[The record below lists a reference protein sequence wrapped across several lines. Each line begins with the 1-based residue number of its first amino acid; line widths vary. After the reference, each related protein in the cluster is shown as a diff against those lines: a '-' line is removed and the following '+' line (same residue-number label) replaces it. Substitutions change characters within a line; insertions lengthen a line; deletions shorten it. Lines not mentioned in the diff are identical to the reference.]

1 MYYQSVRH
9 EDSFLVTLTVSLYS
23 LTYWLI
29 LSNNLPTLTVQ
40 QVVRKCEKGD
50 SSYNSV
56 TLDFLEFPYKSIL
69 SYYVRKLLV
78 TLGPIFGFYL
88 INKEKLSW
96 VKAEK
101 SESFISLEN
110 PQIKLNLRME
120 VVVLIWNMSVLHYN
134 LIKVEEKMSA
144 CASVLV

>member
-1 MYYQSVRH
+1 M
-9 EDSFLVTLTVSLYS
+9 
-23 LTYWLI
+23 
-29 LSNNLPTLTVQ
+29 
-40 QVVRKCEKGD
+40 
-50 SSYNSV
+50 
-56 TLDFLEFPYKSIL
+56 LDFLEFPSKSIL

-88 INKEKLSW
+88 INKERFSW

-120 VVVLIWNMSVLHYN
+120 VVLIWNMSVLHYN
-134 LIKVEEKMSA
+134 LIKGEEKMSV
-144 CASVLV
+144 CASALV